1 MAEGT
6 IFSDKIIIFC
16 PLKLGNRNKRIC
28 DEEECAWWD
37 NHWKRC
43 KVMSFMDSIT
53 YAVHKQFPKEWKNN
67 KY

>member
-16 PLKLGNRNKRIC
+16 PLSGTVERRIC
-28 DEEECAWWD
+28 NEEECAWWD